1 MSIANLSSGFAITR
15 QAVTKHLRVMED
27 AGLVSSS
34 RRGRE
39 SVWQLQQAR
48 LADVRRYLQ
57 LVSEEWDETIGRL
70 KRYVEQ

>member
-1 MSIANLSSGFAITR
+1 MSIANLSTGFPITR

-27 AGLVSSS
+27 AGLVRNS

-70 KRYVEQ
+70 KRYVER